1 MDTLR
6 VLVCDDEAGMRQGVQ
21 RALRGFT
28 VSIPD
33 VDTEVQ
39 FEVEQAESAERALG
53 MVESAPPQI
62 LLLDLKLP
70 GMSGLDLLERIAPM
84 HLETLVIMITAY
96 ASIET
101 AVRATKQGAYDF
113 LAKPFTPSELKDTL
127 SKAAKNLLL
136 ARQARK
142 LAQERRRVRF
152 EFISVVAHELKAPIN
167 AVEGYLNIMKTRAA
181 GDDPAVYDKMVERCL
196 VRISGM
202 RKMIMDLLD
211 LTRIESGLKKREIV
225 EADVREAAKIA
236 IESVLPEAQAR
247 GIAVRLH
254 DGAPASLQ
262 ADSGEIDIVLN
273 NLITNAVKYN
283 RDNGTVDVTIESDED
298 EIRIRVAD
306 TGIGMSKADCSRLF
320 LDFVRIKNEKTR
332 QVMGSGLG
340 LSTVKKVVTL
350 YGGDVSVQ
358 SEPDVGSTFTAVLKK
373 HHAKAAPVAEASPG
387 AL

>member
-21 RALRGFT
+21 RALRSFT
-28 VSIPD
+28 VPIPD
-33 VDTEVQ
+33 VDSEVQ
-39 FEVEQAESAERALG
+39 FEVEQADCAERALA
-53 MVESAPPQI
+53 MLEAAPPQI
-62 LLLDLKLP
+62 MLLDLKLP

-127 SKAAKNLLL
+127 SKAAKQLLL

-142 LAQERRRVRF
+142 LAQERKRVRF

-181 GDDPAVYDKMVERCL
+181 GDDAAVYDKMVERCL

-202 RKMIMDLLD
+202 RKMILDLLD

-225 EADVREAAKIA
+225 ELDVRDAAKMA
-236 IESVLPEAQAR
+236 IESVLPEAQLR
-247 GIAVRLH
+247 GIAITLH
-254 DGAPASLQ
+254 ADAPAMMD
-262 ADSGEIDIVLN
+262 ADSGEIDIILN
-273 NLITNAVKYN
+273 NLVTNAVKYN
-283 RDNGTVDVTIESDED
+283 RDNGKVDVTVESVNDEV
-298 EIRIRVAD
+298 RIRVAD
-306 TGIGMSKADCSRLF
+306 TGIGMSKADAGRLF
-320 LDFVRIKNEKTR
+320 LDFVRIKNDKTR
-332 QVMGSGLG
+332 QIMGSGLG
-340 LSTVKKVVTL
+340 LSTVKKVVTM
-350 YGGDVSVQ
+350 YGGDVGVQ

-373 HHAKAAPVAEASPG
+373 NYATAEPVAEAPAG
-387 AL
+387 VL